1 MIYDRLRTLAWQLN
15 PDIKDLP
22 FDHETMAFPEE
33 WRYELLQISASVQK
47 RDVAKTSL
55 PLKAL
60 NQLLRTLVPELIAI
74 SPNAARAN
82 HDVWLR
88 GTKCAITPDAL
99 QLLMYQWAKH
109 SFSKAPS
116 ESVERVARQLAP
128 DHLVWTPKTLNLA
141 AWRTHANGTAK
152 PEDSAVFSVLPDLIA
167 SRLCSKDVVFDLLG
181 KPLRF
186 VRSPIS
192 PGRSGT
198 EMVSWPP
205 YAYEHGKKRYYYS
218 ILATIT
224 LQTTPF
230 QPTPQ
235 IYIDLGVRRWI
246 SEPIKRLPKN
256 RTSVYLRAEVPWIS
270 GVQQSNSFQAAAV
283 CWSSKANTY
292 VWDNDLADILN
303 RLTPHN
309 PLPSPQ
315 AIVADPVAMLNPDG
329 TPNVAMVYRNAMSV
343 VHRVAPGLMPVDRKR
358 LFEQFCAVLAPEF
371 VPSALL
377 PRIDKR
383 PRNARSTGAKAKAD
397 TLADSIPLL
406 STNVG
411 DSIAFDVYYQREET
425 CTAFLEEIGTQLGV
439 SIPPELPATISLA
452 HLTLTVDAH
461 LVGKLGSGL
470 SVELAQAGDNA
481 SENERS
487 AANQRIAEIRT
498 VLQPTTTPT
507 VAFVEIEDAAAF
519 EYRIDEF
526 DPKKAIRAGFAKTGR
541 LSQFVNVQS
550 DSSHRER
557 TKRAVLDGFRQ
568 LGVHRI
574 PSSHPTV
581 EPVNCAGVWM
591 IQRSS
596 GRYKENVPLFVLIN
610 AYNGAVLA
618 KAPGFDA
625 WLPYHQAL
633 LKIGQ
638 NEYHGFNNSD
648 TTVRYIQQV
657 IRSQIS
663 PEGDAIL
670 LCHSQNL
677 RRVWKWLADAEIS
690 LDSLRFGQEVPTPIT
705 EWPGLRLVRVRD
717 SAGSETPEWYA
728 VREERFGFSKGLFRV
743 NERVFAS
750 TYGKPGQFKKSSVNV
765 SIVTNPQMAVWN
777 PALCELTVAALQP
790 GDDPVEI
797 ADMVHSLRLAS
808 IQYDEATSLPLPL
821 HLAKLMAEYAMLPT
835 DEEDGA
841 IET

>member
-1 MIYDRLRTLAWQLN
+1 MTYDLLRTLAWQLN

-22 FDHETMAFPEE
+22 FEHETMAFPEE
-33 WRYELLQISASVQK
+33 WRYELLQISASAQK
-47 RDVAKTSL
+47 RDVAITSL

-74 SPNAARAN
+74 SPNAARADA
-82 HDVWLR
+82 DVWLR
-88 GTKCAITPDAL
+88 GTECAITPDAL
-99 QLLMYQWAKH
+99 QLLMYQWAKR
-109 SFSKAPS
+109 SFSKVPS
-116 ESVERVARQLAP
+116 DSLERVAQQLTP
-128 DHLVWTPKTLNLA
+128 GHLVWTPKTLNLA
-141 AWRTHANGTAK
+141 AWHTHANGTAK
-152 PEDSAVFSVLPDLIA
+152 PKDRAVFNVLPDLIA
-167 SRLCSKDVVFDLLG
+167 SRLCRKNVVFDLRG

-192 PGRSGT
+192 PGSSGT
-198 EMVSWPP
+198 EMISWPP
-205 YAYEHGKKRYYYS
+205 YSYEQGKKRYYYS
-218 ILATIT
+218 ILAKIT

-235 IYIDLGVRRWI
+235 IYIDLGVRRWV
-246 SEPIKRLPKN
+246 SEPIKRLPKK
-256 RTSVYLRAEVPWIS
+256 RTSVYLRAEVPWIN
-270 GVQQSNSFQAAAV
+270 GIHQSNSFQAAAV
-283 CWSSKANTY
+283 RWSGRESGY
-292 VWDNDLADILN
+292 VWDNDLAEILN
-303 RLTPHN
+303 QLTSHN

-315 AIVADPVAMLNPDG
+315 AIVEDPAAMLNPDG
-329 TPNVAMVYRNAMSV
+329 TPNVAMVYRNAMSA
-343 VHRVAPGLMPVDRKR
+343 VHRVAPGLMPVDRKP
-358 LFEQFCAVLAPEF
+358 LFEQFSAVLAPEF
-371 VPSALL
+371 VLSALL
-377 PRIDKR
+377 PRTGKR
-383 PRNARSTGAKAKAD
+383 RRNAPPSGAQTKAD
-397 TLADSIPLL
+397 ALADSL
-406 STNVG
+406 SNVG
-411 DSIAFDVYYQREET
+411 ESIAYEIYYQREET
-425 CTAFLEEIGTQLGV
+425 CTAFLLDIGTQLGV

-470 SVELAQAGDNA
+470 SVESAQAGGNA

-526 DPKKAIRAGFAKTGR
+526 DPKKAIRAGFAQTGR

-581 EPVNCAGVWM
+581 EPMNCAGVWM

-596 GRYKENVPLFVLIN
+596 GRYKENIPLFVLIN

-638 NEYHGFNNSD
+638 NEYHGFED
-648 TTVRYIQQV
+648 TDKTVRYIQQV
-657 IRSQIS
+657 IRDQIS
-663 PEGDAIL
+663 PEGDAVL

-705 EWPGLRLVRVRD
+705 EWPGLRVVRVRD

-728 VREERFGFSKGLFRV
+728 VRDERFGFSKGLFRI

-750 TYGKPGQFKKSSVNV
+750 TYGKPSQFKKSSVKV